1 MAADY
6 IPNGDKP
13 GKSVMTNAVKEERSR
28 FDELTKGKRHENPYG
43 IQNELATVMM
53 DKVGIFRNKQDM
65 QIACDKIKELKERY
79 KKIRPIQV
87 NKRFIDDSRD
97 GATYERLA
105 YTATDFGIFR
115 CHTIFNCQQVCP
127 KDLDPT
133 GAIQQLKLKTIW
145 AKLKGK
151 LPKPEEP
158 AALKQT

>member
-79 KKIRPIQV
+79 KKIRPISDRRNSAIEIENHLGKAKRQV
-87 NKRFIDDSRD
+87 AETGRACCIKANI
-97 GATYERLA
+97 G
-105 YTATDFGIFR
+105 
-115 CHTIFNCQQVCP
+115 HT
-127 KDLDPT
+127 KS
-133 GAIQQLKLKTIW
+133 
-145 AKLKGK
+145 
-151 LPKPEEP
+151 
-158 AALKQT
+158 